1 MKTAKTRTSP
11 RTKSDKQKANKI
23 RHFLR
28 CRTTRTSPDKSILS
42 GGHLTGQDKVSS
54 IRGPVCPSV
63 LQRGTSYFKK
73 ARPSRASRQGPASIL
88 TTGYYTH

>member
-28 CRTTRTSPDKSILS
+28 CRTTRTSPDKSIVS
-42 GGHLTGQDKVSS
+42 GGHLTGQDKVLLYKRTCLSE
-54 IRGPVCPSV
+54 CPS
-63 LQRGTSYFKK
+63 TWNFK
-73 ARPSRASRQGPASIL
+73 P
-88 TTGYYTH
+88 